1 MKALVIVTVEYSSNS
16 NLNLISNNEKSL
28 LKSNGFKGV
37 HESEFNNVSTYVFF
51 KIEECLNEN
60 EINEKYNLRNQCV
73 SLDYQP
79 SFNNNIDYLKKIG
92 FKF

>member
-37 HESEFNNVSTYVFF
+37 LESDFNNVSSYVFF
-51 KIEECLNEN
+51 KIEECSTEN
-60 EINEKYNLRNQCV
+60 EINKKYNAQWFDLNDFPK
-73 SLDYQP
+73 LGYP
-79 SFNNNIDYLKKIG
+79 
-92 FKF
+92 

>member
-1 MKALVIVTVEYSSNS
+1 MKALTIVTVGYSNNS

-28 LKSNGFKGV
+28 LKSNGFKGIL
-37 HESEFNNVSTYVFF
+37 ESEFNNISTYVFF

-60 EINEKYNLRNQCV
+60 EIHEKYNFRNQCV
-73 SLDYQP
+73 SFDYHP
-79 SFNNNIDYLKKIG
+79 SFNNNIDYLKNIG